1 MPYLVCHMEKYK
13 RQEVSPV
20 EKENERDENYEA
32 TNPQIDSSRTSQNY
46 HIVSPRG
53 SYIDIINGRIATL
66 SLKRKIRSDAV
77 YMNSFVLGSDNQFFN
92 SLPPW
97 HHREFFEDCVRFFA
111 DKFGEE
117 NIVSAVVH
125 MDETTP
131 HLHLNLVP
139 IIDGKLC
146 SKDLYDKKKLSIL
159 QTEFWEAVGKK
170 YGLQRG
176 QEGSSAKHL
185 DTAQFKASKII
196 KNAEGYAKKVKEQN
210 DAFEKAMQG
219 EFAKSKS
226 GLKEQIAAATV
237 KNEDLMKRL
246 DKSMSEAL
254 EYGQK
259 NQRLEEQN
267 ERYYKAVQLLAKLK
281 RDNPTEYERLTA
293 SPPTSFRS
301 NTNSNSK

>member
-20 EKENERDENYEA
+20 EKENERDGSFEA
-32 TNPQIDSSRTSQNY
+32 SNPQIDSSRTSQNY
-46 HIVSPRG
+46 HIVSPHG

-66 SLKRKIRSDAV
+66 LLRRKIRSDAV

-111 DKFGEE
+111 DKFGKE
-117 NIVSAVVH
+117 NIISAVVH
-125 MDETTP
+125 LDETTP
-131 HLHLNLVP
+131 HMHLNLVP
-139 IIDGKLC
+139 IADGKLC

-159 QTEFWEAVGKK
+159 QTEFWETVGKK

-267 ERYYKAVQLLAKLK
+267 ERYYKAVQLLAKLQ

>member
-20 EKENERDENYEA
+20 EKENEREENFEA
-32 TNPQIDSSRTSQNY
+32 TNPQIDSSRTSRNY
-46 HIVSPRG
+46 HIVSPHG
-53 SYIDIINGRIATL
+53 SYMDIINGRIATL
-66 SLKRKIRSDAV
+66 TLKRKIRSDAV

-117 NIVSAVVH
+117 NIISAVVH
-125 MDETTP
+125 LDETTP

-139 IIDGKLC
+139 IVDGKLC

-196 KNAEGYAKKVKEQN
+196 ESAESYAKNVKEQN
-210 DAFEKAMQG
+210 DAFNKAKQG
-219 EFAKSKS
+219 EFAKSKD
-226 GLKEQIAAATV
+226 GLREQVAAVTA
-237 KNEDLMKRL
+237 KNDDLMKRL
-246 DKSMSEAL
+246 DKAMSETL
-254 EYGQK
+254 EYGK
-259 NQRLEEQN
+259 ENQRLEEQN
-267 ERYYKAVQLLAKLK
+267 KSYKNAVQLLARLQ
-281 RDNPTEYERLTA
+281 RENPEMFEKLTA
-293 SPPTSFRS
+293 PPSS
-301 NTNSNSK
+301 SSKSNSSSFHK